1 MSAIHAAVTGLRG
14 IPGVMGGVETHCEE
28 LMPRLAARGI
38 DVTVFR
44 RGRYV
49 SDGRRKWHGV
59 KLADIPSPK
68 RRSFETIVHTLRAVW
83 RAKWTGADLVHIH
96 AVGPGLAVPMAKLL
110 GLKVVFTHHGFD
122 YDRAKWG
129 TAAKAML
136 RLGERFAARWSD
148 EVIVI
153 SHGIDKA
160 MREKHGRTDCHLI
173 PNGAPPPR
181 RLEPA
186 RQAELLAK
194 FGLETGKYFFSACRY
209 VPEKRLHDLVE
220 AYAEAGCRETKLVL
234 AGAADFENEYSVGLR
249 RKAKR
254 AGVTQTGF
262 VRGEL
267 LWALWGGAKAFFL
280 PSSHEGL
287 PVALLE
293 AMSYGIPS
301 WASDIEANREV
312 GLDGERYFRVG
323 DLDFLREKMRALDGQ
338 EMERVA
344 YEMEEYDWERIA
356 DATAE
361 VYRAAA
367 GGSGGKNRH
376 GKRRP

>member
-38 DVTVFR
+38 DVTVYR
-44 RGRYV
+44 RGNYV
-49 SDGRRKWHGV
+49 SDGRRNWRGV
-59 KLADIPSPK
+59 GLKDIPSPK
-68 RRSFETIVHTLRAVW
+68 RRSFEAIVHTVRAVW
-83 RAKWTGADLVHIH
+83 QAKKAGADFVHIH
-96 AVGPGLAVPMAKLL
+96 AIGPGLAVPVAKLL

-129 TAAKAML
+129 AAAKTML
-136 RLGERFAARWSD
+136 HLGERFAAQWAD
-148 EVIVI
+148 QMIVI
-153 SHGIDKA
+153 SRGIEAA
-160 MREKHGRTDCHLI
+160 MREKYGRTDCHLI

-194 FGLETGKYFFSACRY
+194 FGLEAGKYFFSACRY

-220 AYAEAGCRETKLVL
+220 AYAAAGCKETILVL
-234 AGAADFENEYSVGLR
+234 AGASDFEDEYSVGLR
-249 RKAKR
+249 KKAKR
-254 AGVTQTGF
+254 AGVKQTGF

-293 AMSYGIPS
+293 AMSYGLPA
-301 WASDIEANREV
+301 WVSDIAPNREV
-312 GLDGERYFRVG
+312 PLQPDRYFAVG
-323 DLDFLREKMRALDGQ
+323 DVDFLTRKMRELDAAPVVH
-338 EMERVA
+338 ETYDLTR
-344 YEMEEYDWERIA
+344 YDWDRIA
-356 DATAE
+356 DETLA
-361 VYRAAA
+361 VYRMAA
-367 GGSGGKNRH
+367 GN
-376 GKRRP
+376 